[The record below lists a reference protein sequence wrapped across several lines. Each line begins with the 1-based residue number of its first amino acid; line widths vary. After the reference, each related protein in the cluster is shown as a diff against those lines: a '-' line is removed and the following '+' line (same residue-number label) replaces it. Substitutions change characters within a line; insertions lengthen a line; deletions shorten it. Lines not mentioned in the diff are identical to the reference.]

1 MEITEVI
8 FAYGHENV
16 QATHETTLELTEEA
30 WLSKRGD
37 CIIAVSADKDMN
49 DLSSKFKDCLRME
62 NAEMEMAVH
71 VDGIE
76 EGVRASG
83 GSRLI
88 LSHPTD
94 MVVRKS
100 SYICGRTLAIKADK
114 AARDLSRRLVERL
127 KNPEQKVKIELTARV

>member
-16 QATHETTLELTEEA
+16 QATHETTLEVTEES
-30 WLSKRGD
+30 WLSKSGD
-37 CIIAVSADKDMN
+37 CIIAVSADKGMN
-49 DLSSKFKDCLRME
+49 DLSSRFKDCLRKE
-62 NAEMEMAVH
+62 KAEMEMVVR

-76 EGVRASG
+76 EVVRASG
-83 GSRLI
+83 SSQLI

-100 SYICGRTLAIKADK
+100 SYVCGRTLAIKADK

-127 KNPEQKVKIELTARV
+127 KNPEQKVRIELTARV